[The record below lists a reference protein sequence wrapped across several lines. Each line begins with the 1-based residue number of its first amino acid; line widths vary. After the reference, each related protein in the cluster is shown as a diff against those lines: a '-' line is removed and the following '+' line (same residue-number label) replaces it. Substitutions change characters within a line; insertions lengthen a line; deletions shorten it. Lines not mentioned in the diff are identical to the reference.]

1 MYKLRTLS
9 IKTQVRR
16 LKYFS
21 IFIDF
26 LRESGLQ
33 KKILERRML
42 DWSREKNS
50 DFKKYISQSGEIVLK
65 KPKIKSHSFLNY
77 LEAAVKLKLVY
88 EETEYIKTTR
98 IGKVLEAIR
107 RICEPDKN
115 IDNPHE
121 LGTSERLL
129 FLYVI
134 LSYDAD
140 LFITIMY
147 MLYESPA
154 ETLDFYLKSFQK
166 NFLSRLKDKIKH
178 VSPSESTKVNDAL
191 NRVNR
196 WRNAIRYSED
206 IVPSRLNWLLDLGL
220 LSEELYGK
228 ERKYQLNNLGKV
240 LYESFPYISTQLKDI
255 NDVWVNE
262 NFSNFLSLYY
272 GDKKVKD
279 WSQLGDDEKEKV
291 MIEALF
297 YARKHFSPLAL
308 PRLAVVQ
315 TFLFTSLF
323 LLSQKQV
330 KIEFDDIAEWI
341 GFERIV
347 NGRRIGLRM
356 AARPEESYLLISNA

>member
-1 MYKLRTLS
+1 MYKLRTIS

-26 LRESGLQ
+26 LRENGLQ

-65 KPKIKSHSFLNY
+65 KSKIKSHSFLNY
-77 LEAAVKLKLVY
+77 LEAASKFKLVY
-88 EETEYIKTTR
+88 EDTEYIKTTR
-98 IGKVLEAIR
+98 IGKVLEVIKG
-107 RICEPDKN
+107 ICEPDKEIN
-115 IDNPHE
+115 NLYTPGI
-121 LGTSERLL
+121 SEKLL
-129 FLYVI
+129 FLYLI
-134 LSYDAD
+134 LNYDAD
-140 LFITIMY
+140 LIIVIMH
-147 MLYESPA
+147 MLYENPSEILA
-154 ETLDFYLKSFQK
+154 FYLKNFQK
-166 NFLSRLKDKIKH
+166 YFAGRLKEKIKH
-178 VSPSESTKVNDAL
+178 VSLSESTKVYKAL
-191 NRVNR
+191 NRVTR
-196 WRNAIRYSED
+196 WKNPTRNCED

-228 ERKYQLNNLGKV
+228 ERKYQLNNLGKL
-240 LYESFPYISTQLKDI
+240 LYESFPDVSTQIKDI

-272 GDKKVKD
+272 GDKRVKD
-279 WSQLGDDEKEKV
+279 WSELGDDEKEKV

-297 YARKHFSPLAL
+297 YARKYFSPLAL

-330 KIEFDDIAEWI
+330 KIEFGDIAKWI
-341 GFERIV
+341 GFERVV